1 MEKRAAAARWCA
13 LYFHMLR
20 FGVLCSSLAVAVLA
34 RLWGRGD

>member
-1 MEKRAAAARWCA
+1 MEKRAAAACWRA

-20 FGVLCSSLAVAVLA
+20 FGVLCSSPAGAMLA